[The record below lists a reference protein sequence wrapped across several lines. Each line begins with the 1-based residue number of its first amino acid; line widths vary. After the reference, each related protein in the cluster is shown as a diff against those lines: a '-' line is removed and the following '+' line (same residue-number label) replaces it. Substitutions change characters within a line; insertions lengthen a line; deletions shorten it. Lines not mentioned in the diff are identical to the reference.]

1 MTSTHT
7 FLFYPGSPWRMS
19 SDRRCSVLESQCPGG
34 EAMVCQDEGPLPGLV
49 TKLQRYKDADK
60 CRSYAL
66 LKENQQLKPAKKE
79 ELEVK
84 RVMKV
89 S

>member
-1 MTSTHT
+1 
-7 FLFYPGSPWRMS
+7 MS

-34 EAMVCQDEGPLPGLV
+34 DAMVCQDEGPFPGLV

-66 LKENQQLKPAKKE
+66 LKWHELLQPVKSQM
-79 ELEVK
+79 LEVK